1 MKSPEDLSNTQTKKK
16 KKKIKH
22 DLTKFNF
29 PLVSRFPKS
38 LHFKIT
44 PFLNQKFTYGVKE
57 KTTVGLMVAL
67 FGMHEN
73 PLANNKVNLKKKLFN
88 LKIVENALVA
98 QDLNEFN
105 TITIQ
110 MSSVKI

>member
-1 MKSPEDLSNTQTKKK
+1 M
-16 KKKIKH
+16 
-22 DLTKFNF
+22 
-29 PLVSRFPKS
+29 VSRFPKS

-44 PFLNQKFTYGVKE
+44 PFLNQKFTFGLME
-57 KTTVGLMVAL
+57 KTTMGLMVAL
-67 FGMHEN
+67 FGMYEN

-88 LKIVENALVA
+88 LKIVKNALVS

-110 MSSVKI
+110 MSSIKI